1 MPFLEPPLRVASAH
15 LSLLGLEQPTRLF
28 PGRQALRLPLWT
40 FGKHGLAEHWR
51 GSLIARTDSRPEPG
65 SAPPEALRLVPTTGD
80 GRCLFRAIAKCLA
93 FYGKRPLPEHLER
106 ADADALREAAF
117 QEICLL
123 RRQEFQKKHVV
134 EGDMGAYC
142 AQLRSPEFYAG
153 EPEMFALAD
162 VLERPIE
169 VYLVHPQ
176 NRTLLKI
183 VEYGS
188 VYRKRQQDLEPVRVA
203 YNGTNHYSAL
213 LPRTQR

>member
-1 MPFLEPPLRVASAH
+1 MPFVEPPIRFPQFQASQLRHHRWRLADSFLGKV
-15 LSLLGLEQPTRLF
+15 SLVVPQPW
-28 PGRQALRLPLWT
+28 QALHQLV
-40 FGKHGLAEHWR
+40 
-51 GSLIARTDSRPEPG
+51 ARADDPNSHAG
-65 SAPPEALRLVPTTGD
+65 APPEALRLVPTTGD

-117 QEICLL
+117 QEICQL
-123 RRQEFQKKHVV
+123 RRQEFQKKHVI
-134 EGDMGAYC
+134 EGDMRIYC

-153 EPEMFALAD
+153 EPEMYALAD

-183 VEYGS
+183 VEYGTA
-188 VYRKRQQDLEPVRVA
+188 YRKNKVANEPVRVA

-213 LPRTQR
+213 LPRASR